1 MDGMINLRRGPVHR
15 IVATEEEARVLMAQ
29 GYVKTDDKG
38 EPIKVAPAGDAAKE
52 LAELTAAHKE
62 LTEAHDDLQK
72 KFSDQGKALDE
83 QTQANENLQKKVDG
97 LVKQLKKA
105 TEAAK

>member
-1 MDGMINLRRGPVHR
+1 MDMINLRRGPVHR
-15 IVATEEEARVLMAQ
+15 IVATEEEARALVAQ

-38 EPIKVAPAGDAAKE
+38 ETIKEGPSGDAK
-52 LAELTAAHKE
+52 LAELEQAHKE
-62 LTEAHDDLQK
+62 LTGVHETLQRK
-72 KFSDQGKALDE
+72 YSEQGKELDE
-83 QTQANENLQKKVDG
+83 LTQANKNLQKQVND